1 MLAVNRALLVRARV
15 EAGADPPFD
24 RLQDTLVHEI
34 VTGGP
39 LARERFATLWSDTA
53 ALTALAKSKRAPLAP
68 PLAQAMRD
76 YHVRLGASPES
87 LAALERLARGEAV
100 CSVAGQQPAPLGG
113 PLYALHKTASAIG
126 LARDIIGDARFVT
139 FLGDNFI
146 DRGIA
151 QYVQAF
157 AASDADAGIL
167 LKHVD
172 DPRSLGVAAFEGER
186 LVRVVEKPADPPSD
200 LAVIGIYMFTP
211 RVFEAIAAIKPSAR
225 GELEITDTIQWL
237 IDNGCNVRADVAEG
251 EWIDTGK
258 HDDLLAANR
267 IILERLPH
275 DISGG
280 TVDDASKLH
289 GRVVLQAGCEIIN
302 SIISGPAIIGERT
315 RIENA
320 YVGPFTSIGHDCR
333 ITDSEIAGSVVME
346 QTVIERLG
354 HRIEHS
360 LIGRNVDLRG
370 DDSRP
375 QGYRLVLGD
384 FSKLRVP

>member
-1 MLAVNRALLVRARV
+1 MSDPLKGLVISGGKALRLRPLTYTGAKQLVPIANKPILFYAIENLVDAGITDITIVVSVETGEQVRRETGDGSRFGARIAYV
-15 EAGADPPFD
+15 EQLHP
-24 RLQDTLVHEI
+24 
-34 VTGGP
+34 GGI
-39 LARERFATLWSDTA
+39 
-53 ALTALAKSKRAPLAP
+53 
-68 PLAQAMRD
+68 AQ
-76 YHVRLGASPES
+76 
-87 LAALERLARGEAV
+87 
-100 CSVAGQQPAPLGG
+100 
-113 PLYALHKTASAIG
+113 AIG
-126 LARDIIGDARFVT
+126 LAQEAMGGARFVT

-146 DRGIA
+146 DRGIT

-157 AASDADAGIL
+157 AASDAEAGIL

-237 IDNGCNVRADVAEG
+237 LDNGCTVRADVAEG

-275 DISGG
+275 DISSGS
-280 TVDDASKLH
+280 VDDASKLH
-289 GRVVLQAGCEIIN
+289 GRVVLQPGCEIIN

-333 ITDSEIAGSVVME
+333 INDSEIAGSVVME

-384 FSKLRVP
+384 YSKLRVP